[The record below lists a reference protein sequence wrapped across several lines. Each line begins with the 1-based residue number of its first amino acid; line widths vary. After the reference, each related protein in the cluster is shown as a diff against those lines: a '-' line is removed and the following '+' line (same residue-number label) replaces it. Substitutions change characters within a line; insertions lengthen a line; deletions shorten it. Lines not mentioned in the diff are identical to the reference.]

1 MTTTPDHPQTAF
13 WLRAR
18 TAAPALPSE
27 PPEAWAFGATEDHAD
42 ALLELVLAGTKTATA
57 SSAWD
62 LEATGEP
69 LPQAGTFS
77 VILDG
82 AARPR
87 AVIETTDVR
96 VLPFDGVDADHA
108 WSEGEGDRSLSAW
121 REIHERYWRSHAVDP
136 RGWRPDMPV
145 VCERF
150 RLIYREVSA
159 SHCVPAPPQ

>member
-1 MTTTPDHPQTAF
+1 M
-13 WLRAR
+13 
-18 TAAPALPSE
+18 
-27 PPEAWAFGATEDHAD
+27 
-42 ALLELVLAGTKTATA
+42 
-57 SSAWD
+57 
-62 LEATGEP
+62 
-69 LPQAGTFS
+69 
-77 VILDG
+77 ILDG
-82 AARPR
+82 SARPR

-96 VLPFDGVDADHA
+96 VLPFDAVDADHA

-159 SHCVPAPPQ
+159 SHSVRAPSL